1 MNPRLVDIDPRAL
14 SPLSLE
20 LVGSLGEVLA
30 GSGAIQAIDSA
41 RGWRRLQVVRYFCD
55 SAYARLVR
63 LVLSTPSGGEHRWT
77 PRSGNDEL
85 YLERLIPE
93 GEPFTLRIERA
104 SGVDVQA
111 LPTPFP
117 AVDVRFE
124 ALG

>member
-1 MNPRLVDIDPRAL
+1 MEPRLVDLDPRAL
-14 SPLSLE
+14 SPLNLE

-30 GSGAIQAIDSA
+30 GRGFIEATDTA

-63 LVLSTPSGGEHRWT
+63 LILSTPSGGEHRWT

-93 GEPFTLRIERA
+93 GEPFTIRIERA
-104 SGVDVQA
+104 SGVAVAA
-111 LPTPFP
+111 LPNPFP

-124 ALG
+124 AIG